1 MGKFPDWI
9 YRQSAVLPYRRRDG
23 ELEVLLITSRN
34 GKRWVLPKG
43 IVEPGMTPPD
53 SAAKEAEEEA
63 GVEGAVSENSLGRY
77 AQKKWGGTCKI
88 EVFPMRVTAEK
99 AHWPEAEIR
108 QRAWLSLESA
118 AKRVENAKLRKILE
132 RLPGAVGKNDGRGRP
147 RRSPARRRAR
157 LIHILRH
164 AKSSWDDPSLA
175 DFDRPLAERG
185 RRAGERLS
193 EYMRMGDIEPD
204 LVLCS
209 SAARAKQ
216 TLEQIR
222 PALGPEVAVKLDKRL
237 YGAGAQALLNRLRG
251 LPHEVSS
258 VMLIGHN
265 PALHSLALALAGGG
279 DAEAHARLES
289 KFPTGGLVTLVVQ
302 GDDWEDLTPG
312 ACALHSFV
320 VPREL
325 P

>member
-1 MGKFPDWI
+1 MGKFPNWI

-23 ELEVLLITSRN
+23 DLQVLLITSRN

-63 GVEGAVSENSLGRY
+63 GVEGAVSDIGLGRY

-88 EVFPMRVTAEK
+88 EVFPMRVTAEN
-99 AHWPEAEIR
+99 AQWPESEIR
-108 QRAWLSLESA
+108 QRVWLSLDSA

-132 RLPGAVGKNDGRGRP
+132 RLPDALGQDE
-147 RRSPARRRAR
+147 RRAQRKRASTRRRAR

-164 AKSSWDDPSLA
+164 AKSSWDYPSLD

-185 RRAGERLS
+185 RLAGETMS
-193 EYMRMGDIEPD
+193 EYLRLADIEPD

-209 SAARAKQ
+209 SAVRAKQ
-216 TLEQIR
+216 TLACIR
-222 PALGPEVAVKLDKRL
+222 PALGADATVKFDKRL
-237 YGAGAQALLNRLRG
+237 YGAGQRALLSRLRS
-251 LPHEVSS
+251 LPDEVTS

-265 PALHSLALALAGGG
+265 PALQSLALALTGGG
-279 DAEAHARLES
+279 APEDQMRLGS
-289 KFPTGGLVTLVVQ
+289 KFPTGGLATLVVQ
-302 GDDWEDLTPG
+302 ADRWADLAAG
-312 ACALHSFV
+312 GCELHSFV
-320 VPREL
+320 VPRDL

>member
-9 YRQSAVLPYRRRDG
+9 YRQSAVLPFRRRDG

-43 IVEPGMTPPD
+43 IVEPGMTAPD

-63 GVEGAVSENSLGRY
+63 GVEGMVWETSLGRY

-99 AHWPEAEIR
+99 ASWPEADTRRRE
-108 QRAWLSLESA
+108 WLPLEA
-118 AKRVENAKLRKILE
+118 AAQRVESTKLRKLLG
-132 RLPGAVGKNDGRGRP
+132 RLPQAIDRDAEGRP
-147 RRSPARRRAR
+147 PKRAETRRRAR

-164 AKSSWDDPSLA
+164 AKSSWDDPTLD

-185 RRAGERLS
+185 RRAGAALS
-193 EYMRMGDIEPD
+193 EYLRLGDIEPD

-222 PALGPEVAVKLDKRL
+222 PALGAQVTVKLDKRL
-237 YGAGAQALLNRLRG
+237 YGAGPRALLSRLRS
-251 LPHEVSS
+251 LPDTITS

-265 PALHSLALALAGGG
+265 PALQSLALALTGSG
-279 DAEAHARLES
+279 DADALARLGA
-289 KFPTGGLVTLVVQ
+289 KFPTGGLVTLVLQ
-302 GDDWEDLTPG
+302 TERWRDLGP
-312 ACALHSFV
+312 ADCELHSFV
-320 VPREL
+320 APREL